1 MNEALVGYCGLYC
14 GGCPEFQKTQAGNPS
29 VGEDG
34 KPIPCDGCKS
44 GRVTAWC
51 TECEIKKCNRR
62 KGLSFC
68 SECGEYPC
76 DILNDF
82 MHMEK
87 YVYHM
92 EITEDFEQMKTT
104 GIEAWYQKK
113 EQEYYCNSCN
123 HLNNWFEQECTS
135 CGTKLK
141 NGKNI

>member
-76 DILNDF
+76 DILSDF

-104 GIEAWYQKK
+104 GIETWYQKK

-123 HLNNWFEQECTS
+123 HLNNWFEQECTG